1 MAGIGTL
8 NPVRDRFAEAVASM
22 SARDRKLLAG
32 LAVFGVVVVLGGTW
46 WLGGGLVADARSR
59 VSDREAALDQLT
71 TMASQ
76 QADAVDQVENIEAEL
91 RKHASQDLP
100 SFMEKSAQK
109 TNLATNLSG
118 VREKEVRT
126 EGNLEEK
133 VYSVEIAKVS
143 LQQLVDFLHE
153 IETSGYPLRVRSTKT
168 KTVTVAGA
176 KVLNVSMEVSA
187 FRLVEVEP
195 EPAPAEEKSP

>member
-1 MAGIGTL
+1 MAGLMTL
-8 NPVRDRFAEAVASM
+8 DPVRERFAEAVASM

-32 LAVFGVVVVLGGTW
+32 LAVFGVLAVLGGTW
-46 WLGGGLVADARSR
+46 WLGSGLVADARSR
-59 VSDREAALDQLT
+59 VSDREDALDQLT

-76 QADAVDQVENIEAEL
+76 QADAVEQVENIEAEL

-133 VYSVEIAKVS
+133 VYGVELAKVS
-143 LQQLVDFLHE
+143 LQQLVEFLHE

-187 FRLVEVEP
+187 FRLVEVEA